1 MINATDEKLY
11 TPYLAR
17 LLRELY
23 GICLQSFEDENLLDE
38 ASRRVKKELSIR
50 RNAKFAALSE
60 NLKEKIFAI
69 RSNFLFA
76 KYQPADI
83 IAIAQVAQNADKLS
97 IQVQNHQSLSIEIYA
112 QNYPNLAV
120 LLSSLAHLDLGFMEI
135 FELFDGKF
143 YVKLEFNKNVKSS
156 ELETLKNL
164 IEISL
169 KSGASAQI
177 NRPIIL
183 KGELNFDPN
192 HSQEYAKLGINAK
205 DQRGLMAYVL
215 GVFKEFDVK
224 IANARIQTVKNR
236 TRNLLL
242 IEKREGVDLGEI
254 LKLLES
260 E

>member
-1 MINATDEKLY
+1 M
-11 TPYLAR
+11 
-17 LLRELY
+17 
-23 GICLQSFEDENLLDE
+23 
-38 ASRRVKKELSIR
+38 
-50 RNAKFAALSE
+50 
-60 NLKEKIFAI
+60 
-69 RSNFLFA
+69 
-76 KYQPADI
+76 
-83 IAIAQVAQNADKLS
+83 
-97 IQVQNHQSLSIEIYA
+97 QNHQSLSIEIYA

-169 KSGASAQI
+169 KSGDSAQI
-177 NRPIIL
+177 NRPTIL
-183 KGELNFDPN
+183 KGELNFDAN

-242 IEKREGVDLGEI
+242 IGKREGVDLGEI